1 MQAKRFPPTPYHAE
15 LGDLKLTPRAADVK
29 LTELQKLRLRKG
41 SKVLWLSW
49 QVRFDA
55 LFGAVLVSRCAS
67 NPCELYEACVD
78 HIIFYLYG
86 TRSIGLTLGGESSDQ
101 CLDAALR
108 LPTSDTIDGS
118 SDYGLLAR
126 TVCYTIERGPSTLA
140 AVSRQDR
147 KAATSTASGETDAL
161 CQLTASLIAMRALST
176 EIGSPMTRA
185 SIVGCDNDA
194 SVKIAFSAASVKRD
208 LHTQHKTAFI
218 QETQAEGEIL
228 PTKVRSEDNRSNI
241 LSKIIR
247 EPTTFKRER
256 DLLLNVKNHVR
267 PCD

>member
-1 MQAKRFPPTPYHAE
+1 M
-15 LGDLKLTPRAADVK
+15 
-29 LTELQKLRLRKG
+29 
-41 SKVLWLSW
+41 
-49 QVRFDA
+49 RFDA

-86 TRSIGLTLGGESSDQ
+86 TRSIGLTLGGESTDT

-108 LPTSDTIDGS
+108 LPPSDTVDGS

-147 KAATSTASGETDAL
+147 KAATSTASGETDAM
-161 CQLTASLIAMRALST
+161 CQLTATIIAMRGLST

-185 SIVGCDNDA
+185 SVIGCDNDA
-194 SVKIAFSAASVKRD
+194 SVKVAFSAGSVKRD
-208 LHTQHKTAFI
+208 LHTMHKKAFI
-218 QETQAEGEIL
+218 QETQAEGQIL
-228 PTKVRSEDNRSNI
+228 PAKVRSEDNRSNI

-247 EPTTFKRER
+247 EPTQFKRER
-256 DLLLNVKNHVR
+256 DMLLNVKNHVR
-267 PCD
+267 QAD